1 MRAVRSR
8 DVLLR
13 VWLGFL
19 LVGGCVGPDEQSGLA
34 EQSSDWVV
42 GDAADAGFDAAALEQ
57 LAADIESGEFAN
69 THALLVEHDG
79 SLVFERDFSGSSD
92 ELWSGD
98 VIAARV
104 MGPDSLHDVRSI
116 SKNVTSALLGI
127 ALADGFE
134 SAVGRSI
141 AEYLPELELGL
152 EHQEVTLHHVLTM
165 TAGLEHEGMQLN
177 RASDP
182 VRYVMSKPI
191 VHEPGSTFN
200 YSSGSSQV
208 LATVISRLTG
218 SMLREYA
225 LERLFTPLGIT
236 EFEWLGPPA
245 WSSGDAAAGSG
256 LRLKARDLAK
266 IGSLYLHGGRWRGR
280 QVVPEAWV
288 SRSSMRHVAEAWIAA
303 ETIPRLSAAGK
314 AAIKD
319 AWWDDDTVVGYG
331 YQWWVGELP
340 SGERVVFGIGV
351 GQQLLFVLPSERLV
365 VTIFAGQ
372 YNALEPHSDRILK
385 RVLAAR

>member
-1 MRAVRSR
+1 MRS
-8 DVLLR
+8 L
-13 VWLGFL
+13 
-19 LVGGCVGPDEQSGLA
+19 
-34 EQSSDWVV
+34 
-42 GDAADAGFDAAALEQ
+42 
-57 LAADIESGEFAN
+57 IK
-69 THALLVEHDG
+69 HD
-79 SLVFERDFSGSSD
+79 SLVFERYFSGSSD

-116 SKNVTSALLGI
+116 SKSVTSALLGI

-134 SAVGRSI
+134 SAVDRRI

-152 EHQEVTLHHVLTM
+152 AHQEITLHHVLTM
-165 TAGLEHEGMQLN
+165 TAGFEWNEMTPDLDMNDEFRLN
-177 RASDP
+177 QASDP
-182 VRYVMSKPI
+182 VRYAMSKPI
-191 VHEPGSTFN
+191 VSEPGSTFN
-200 YSSGSSQV
+200 YSGGASQV

-245 WSSGDAAAGSG
+245 WSSGDAAAASG

-288 SRSSMRHVAEAWIAA
+288 SRSTMRHVAEAWIAA
-303 ETIPRLSAAGK
+303 ETISQLSAAGK
-314 AAIKD
+314 AATKD
-319 AWWDDDTVVGYG
+319 AWFDDNTVVGYG

-340 SGERVVFGIGV
+340 SGERVVLGTGV
-351 GQQLLFVLPSERLV
+351 GDQKLFVLPSERLV

-372 YNALEPHSDRILK
+372 YNASEPYSDRILQ